1 MIILPP
7 SCWIESYQWKP
18 YRPEWNKV
26 FFITGLHCLQA
37 ANNQAVC
44 AHYIGQMDESLRILE
59 ALTTPAHYQQQ
70 QMKIVE
76 GGTASQSLSEGLAL
90 HDAIVSNLSTL
101 LDAESDLA
109 TARKMSLLERI
120 AVVPGDRVALTA
132 FKLKLA

>member
-1 MIILPP
+1 
-7 SCWIESYQWKP
+7 
-18 YRPEWNKV
+18 
-26 FFITGLHCLQA
+26 
-37 ANNQAVC
+37 
-44 AHYIGQMDESLRILE
+44 MDESLRILE

-109 TARKMSLLERI
+109 TARKVSLLERI